1 MTDLILPPAGQFL
14 RDDVIRGGMDL
25 MFFANTRHLQH
36 ADAELAKRGLGRAH
50 HRALYFV
57 ARRPGLSV
65 GELLTILGVTKQSFG
80 RIAKSLMQQ
89 GLMEQRAGDRDR
101 RQRLLTL
108 TPEGLALEH
117 AIFSDLHANMARAY
131 RAADSAAVGGFWVV
145 LQHLMGEDAQ
155 RLFATMHAGRS
166 IPN

>member
-1 MTDLILPPAGQFL
+1 MADLILPPAGQFL

-25 MFFANTRHLQH
+25 MFFANTRHLQR

-50 HRALYFV
+50 HRALYFL
-57 ARRPGLSV
+57 ARSPGISV

-108 TPEGLALEH
+108 TEEGRALEH
-117 AIFSDLHANMARAY
+117 AIFAELHANMARAY

-145 LQHLMGEDAQ
+145 LQHLMGDEAQ
-155 RLFATMHAGRS
+155 ALFATLHTGRS
-166 IPN
+166 LTN